1 MPPKLKYSE
10 EQMSLAINAVK
21 QGMPVSTA
29 AKTFKVPRTTLLD
42 KKSGRTPIYRKMGP
56 PSILSLLE
64 EEILVNWIFLMT
76 QKHQPV
82 TKEQVLDSVQL
93 IIKQEKRKSPF
104 TDGRPGKKWFTSFLK
119 RNPQV
124 TSRIAQNLTP
134 ARESVTEE
142 KIRRWFRE
150 IHEYLRSE
158 NLLDVS
164 KDPTR
169 VFNADESAFFLQP
182 KGEKVLAK
190 KGEKSVYIA
199 GTNDDKEN
207 LTVLVTANGQGDFA
221 PPMIIFKYERIPAH
235 IAAGVNK
242 EWGLG
247 RSETGWMCGSTF
259 FEYITNV
266 FVPWLDK
273 NRVKR
278 PILLFIDGH
287 VSHMTYNLSHYCKQ
301 NKIEVIALYPN
312 STHLIQPMDV
322 AVFKPLKTY
331 WKKAVRQFHIDNDGA
346 KLRKEHFSMI
356 FESALTS
363 VSKETIQNG
372 FKACGLV
379 PFCADNV
386 NFSKMSFTNAME
398 KFDNVKLKQKLQIL
412 EDLIPRDKLNVF
424 KSRNMEEW
432 NGDVEDTS
440 LYTIWKT
447 LKIRTNE
454 NAERPKEY
462 SKKQEPGT
470 GKIIIHSVQILPSKS
485 CTSLMAQEINSHT
498 PLKENSTD
506 SATISNTIEE
516 KQTPQIGKPG
526 CSNSSPCTP
535 FSKFKENVPTPFKKA
550 LFWPTEVKTEKKRRS
565 KEKIPSAITSQ
576 AWQDY
581 HKGKEMEKQ
590 KKREEKENRA
600 KIREAKKKTKLQL
613 EKKPVGKRRRVSSD
627 SSDTDMEWQ
636 ESGDSLDDVSEI
648 GAPDNEEQDQ
658 EIEIK
663 GYKIGDFLLVRFLG
677 GNRKTTQYRYVCV
690 VQNIFNESEIEVTSL
705 KCLHENKMIYKMVDN
720 DVSVIKE
727 EDILQK
733 LPEPQVQ
740 NVGDRLKYVFPKSVN
755 VYEC

>member
-10 EQMSLAINAVK
+10 EQMSLALNAVK
-21 QGMPVSTA
+21 QGMPVATA

-42 KKSGRTPIYRKMGP
+42 KKTGRTPINRKMGP
-56 PSILSLLE
+56 PSVLSLLE

-104 TDGRPGKKWFTSFLK
+104 TDGRPGKKWFASFLK

-142 KIRRWFRE
+142 KLRRWFQE

-158 NLLDVS
+158 NLLDVT

-190 KGEKSVYIA
+190 KGAKSVYIA

-266 FVPWLDK
+266 FVPWLDR
-273 NRVKR
+273 NTITR

-287 VSHMTYNLSHYCKQ
+287 VSHMTYNLSQYCKQ
-301 NKIEVIALYPN
+301 NQIEIIALYPN

-356 FESALTS
+356 FESALRS

-379 PFCADNV
+379 HFSADNV
-386 NFSKMSFTNAME
+386 NFSKMSSTEATENFD
-398 KFDNVKLKQKLQIL
+398 FDNVKLKQKLQIL
-412 EDLIPRDKLNVF
+412 EELIPRGKLNIF
-424 KSRNMEEW
+424 KESRDIEKW
-432 NGDVEDTS
+432 NGDTEDTS
-440 LYTIWKT
+440 LYMLWKT
-447 LKIRTNE
+447 LKTQINQ
-454 NAERPKEY
+454 NAGADRPKEQ
-462 SKKQEPGT
+462 SKKQEPG
-470 GKIIIHSVQILPSKS
+470 KDKVIIHSVQILKPS
-485 CTSLMAQEINSHT
+485 TSLMAQEINSHT
-498 PLKENSTD
+498 PIKENSLSLSKD
-506 SATISNTIEE
+506 SGTISSAIEE
-516 KQTPQIGKPG
+516 NETPQIEKPG
-526 CSNSSPCTP
+526 CSNGSPYTP
-535 FSKFKENVPTPFKKA
+535 FTKFKENVPTPFKKA
-550 LFWPTEVKTEKKRRS
+550 LFWPTELKTEKKRRS

-581 HKGKEMEKQ
+581 HKGKEIEKQ
-590 KKREEKENRA
+590 KK
-600 KIREAKKKTKLQL
+600 Q
-613 EKKPVGKRRRVSSD
+613 
-627 SSDTDMEWQ
+627 
-636 ESGDSLDDVSEI
+636 
-648 GAPDNEEQDQ
+648 
-658 EIEIK
+658 
-663 GYKIGDFLLVRFLG
+663 
-677 GNRKTTQYRYVCV
+677 
-690 VQNIFNESEIEVTSL
+690 
-705 KCLHENKMIYKMVDN
+705 
-720 DVSVIKE
+720 
-727 EDILQK
+727 
-733 LPEPQVQ
+733 
-740 NVGDRLKYVFPKSVN
+740 
-755 VYEC
+755 